1 MDVWE
6 KLDSLTYYL
15 GECDMLDEL
24 VRYLTTAQLE
34 DAVEFIAR
42 NNDYSFDD
50 DDEMED

>member
-15 GECDMLDEL
+15 GEGDMLDEL
-24 VRYLTTAQLE
+24 AKYLTTSQLE

-42 NNDYSFDD
+42 NTDYDFDD
-50 DDEMED
+50 DESEE